1 MKPVDLVTP
10 QLIQH
15 CSNFNTIIVLGYTK
29 TGKLPIAKK
38 LAQELD
44 RPLFVSDEY
53 LELKDPLESFMGDV
67 TWHQRRGN
75 SIIVEGTLC
84 FRLLRKGLELSNF
97 NTDLIIKTKCN
108 DETIKYFYNQD
119 GESHKIKRALSFNQ
133 GLNKIWDEY
142 RTNLLS
148 RRNIIKTPSFIELET
163 TLPELKRFP

>member
-15 CSNFNTIIVLGYTK
+15 CSNFNTIVVLGYTK

-38 LAQELD
+38 IAQELD
-44 RPLFVSDEY
+44 RPLFISDNY
-53 LELKDPLESFMGDV
+53 LELKDPLNAFMEDINY
-67 TWHQRRGN
+67 HQRIQN
-75 SIIVEGTLC
+75 PIIVEGTLC

-97 NTDLIIKTKCN
+97 SADLIIKTKCN
-108 DETIKYFYNQD
+108 DETIKHFYNQD

-142 RTNLLS
+142 RANLFSNL
-148 RRNIIKTPSFIELET
+148 NITKPPGFIELET
-163 TLPELKRFP
+163 TLPELKRFF

>member
-1 MKPVDLVTP
+1 MKPSDLVTP
-10 QLIQH
+10 ELINY
-15 CSNFNTIIVLGYTK
+15 CSQFNTIVVLGYTK

-44 RPLFVSDEY
+44 CPLFVSDEY

-75 SIIVEGTLC
+75 KIIVEGTLC

-108 DETIKYFYNQD
+108 DETIKHFYNQD

-142 RTNLLS
+142 RANLLTY
-148 RRNIIKTPSFIELET
+148 RGTIKTPAFLELTT
-163 TLPELKRFP
+163 TLPEFSYFP